1 MKKYLMLI
9 PIIAFLLM
17 SSPALAQT
25 PNDILADG
33 QAEAVQVISTGIAN
47 TFVIVSGV
55 LISLLAIALFA
66 LYRSAPPILQ
76 KIIVENGEKTLVAF
90 KEWTEKTQSQWDDR
104 VADVAIKVF
113 EAVLGKIADGDD
125 VLESADPATD
135 DETA

>member
-1 MKKYLMLI
+1 
-9 PIIAFLLM
+9 
-17 SSPALAQT
+17 
-25 PNDILADG
+25 
-33 QAEAVQVISTGIAN
+33 
-47 TFVIVSGV
+47 
-55 LISLLAIALFA
+55 LFA